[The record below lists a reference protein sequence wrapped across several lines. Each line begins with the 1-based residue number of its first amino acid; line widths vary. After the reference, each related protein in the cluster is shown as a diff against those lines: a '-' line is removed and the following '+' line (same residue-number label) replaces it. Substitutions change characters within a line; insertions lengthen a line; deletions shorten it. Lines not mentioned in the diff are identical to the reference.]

1 VAYGQAA
8 RQRFMQL
15 FQADQGADQHAALYR
30 SVSEPVG
37 RI

>member
-1 VAYGQAA
+1 
-8 RQRFMQL
+8 MQL